1 MLKKNKQVI
10 NIAKALHGPSCGEK
24 DCADCNYHNLPIVF
38 SNEDKCHDYYTAID
52 LLQRGYVDSKDF
64 IRFLQNKLRVE
75 CNIRVRIK
83 MFEEFLQDYKNSIY
97 KEN

>member
-38 SNEDKCHDYYTAID
+38 YNDDKCRDYYAAID

-64 IRFLQNKLRVE
+64 IRFLQNKLSVE
-75 CNIRVRIK
+75 CNIQVGIK
-83 MFEEFLQDYKNSIY
+83 TFEKFLQDYKNSIY

>member
-1 MLKKNKQVI
+1 MTKQEQVKEILEVI
-10 NIAKALHGPSCGEK
+10 KHCGDYTNR

-83 MFEEFLQDYKNSIY
+83 IFEEFLQDYKNSIY